1 MVLSNCVTPE
11 ILPLRIRLG
20 TKPIRLFAYGSVVGT
35 GHLIWKQVLIHLTA
49 AESPYIDVMLVQE
62 FQPKVAQRHWLIE
75 DGVLLM
81 VVASAGDDRGEVVA
95 RVIG

>member
-1 MVLSNCVTPE
+1 M
-11 ILPLRIRLG
+11 
-20 TKPIRLFAYGSVVGT
+20 
-35 GHLIWKQVLIHLTA
+35 LIHLTA
-49 AESPYIDVMLVQE
+49 AESPYIDVMFVQK